1 MKEKDKSGIERRREA
16 YQNHSFEVKINEKN
30 QSLYITFS
38 NQDRF
43 VKETYEAR
51 KNGLD
56 TFRFAENGK
65 EWFLETAYAEF
76 CIDHYNNIPDDFDE
90 ALLEFE
96 IKKKEQIE
104 QEIKQEAYKKGLL
117 RYSKRG
123 GWQIKD
129 NK

>member
-1 MKEKDKSGIERRREA
+1 MKDNYIKGSERRREA
-16 YQNHSFEVKINEKN
+16 YQNHSFEVKLNSRN

-51 KNGLD
+51 KNNLD
-56 TFRFAENGK
+56 TFRFAENGR
-65 EWFLETAYAEF
+65 EWFLETGYAEF

-96 IKKKEQIE
+96 IKNKEKME
-104 QEIKQEAYKKGLL
+104 LEMKREAHKQGLL
-117 RYSKRG
+117 KYNKRS
-123 GWQIKD
+123 GWQFKD
-129 NK
+129 K